1 MTGLVFHEDGHRY
14 TFDGKPIP
22 GVTTA
27 LKVISADDYRCV
39 PEEVLALKARF
50 GTAVHR
56 MIELDCLGMLDLGS
70 LDDRMLAY
78 YAAWR
83 DFVDNSGFRIIL
95 SEGKVHSAKYG
106 YAGQLDLFGML
117 NGCFAVV
124 DAKCVVNVMP
134 STGPQTAAYEQALRE
149 SRPDVLPPKAPVRR
163 FALQLRPPLASQ
175 PQDKARW
182 TLHPFTDLAHL
193 PVFLSALRIHNW
205 RKTL

>member
-1 MTGLVFHEDGHRY
+1 MSGLVFHEEGHRY
-14 TFDGKPIP
+14 TLDGRPIP

-27 LKVISADDYRCV
+27 LKVISADDYRHV
-39 PEEVLALKARF
+39 SEEVLAIKAQF

-56 MIELDCLGMLDLGS
+56 MIELDCLGTLDLDS
-70 LDDRMLAY
+70 LDEKMLAY

-83 DFVDNSGFRIIL
+83 DFVDNSGFKVLL
-95 SEGKVHSAKYG
+95 SEGKVHSTKYG
-106 YAGQLDLFGML
+106 YAGQLDLLGIL
-117 NGCFAVV
+117 NGCFALV

-134 STGPQTAAYEQALRE
+134 STGPQTAAYEQAVRE

-163 FALQLRPPLASQ
+163 YALQLRPPLPGH

-182 TLHPFTDLAHL
+182 TLHPFTDPAHL
-193 PVFLSALRIHNW
+193 PVFLSALRIYNW